1 LNQARN
7 GILILGAFRFPNGDA
22 AAARVL
28 GVGKALR
35 SAGYE
40 VAFAGWEQSERAE
53 DSDGK
58 GGFSYEGFSYCSQ
71 GEFRTGQLS
80 PIHRLLRYLLAGR
93 NTLKWL
99 KAIGTENVRAI
110 VTYHGGS
117 LFLLRLALFCR
128 LRGIKLIADCTEW
141 YDPEGLVGGRFGIA
155 HLDNE
160 FRMRFVNRLIGR
172 LIVISH
178 FLQDYYCARSC
189 QVVRVPPTIDL
200 SEQKWPV
207 IVEQYSRTVLSLV
220 YAGVPGKKDL
230 LSSALYGIH
239 LLKNEGVSIV
249 LNLLGPSRAD
259 LLACVEGDER
269 LLDGL
274 EGALVFHGRVAQE
287 LVPRVVAQS
296 DFSILLRPVKRVSSA
311 GFSTKLVESL
321 AAGVPVIANRTGD
334 IDLYVKD
341 GQEGILLA
349 DTNIETFVEGVR
361 RVLAMPES
369 ELQRMKRAAR
379 SCAERSFACG
389 RYSEALAKLVSQ

>member
-1 LNQARN
+1 MNQARN

-35 SAGYE
+35 SAGYK
-40 VAFAGWEQSERAE
+40 VAFAGWEQSERAQ
-53 DSDGK
+53 DSDGN

-71 GEFRTGQLS
+71 DEFRTGQLS
-80 PIHRLLRYLLAGR
+80 PIRRVLRYLLAGS

-99 KAIGTENVRAI
+99 KVIDTESVCAI
-110 VTYHGGS
+110 VSYHGGS
-117 LFLLRLALFCR
+117 FFLLRLALFCR
-128 LRGIKLIADCTEW
+128 LRGIKLITDCTEW
-141 YDPEGLVGGRFGIA
+141 YDPEGLIGGRFGIV

-178 FLQDYYCARSC
+178 FLEDYYSARSC
-189 QVVRVPPTIDL
+189 QIVRVPPTIDL

-207 IVEQYSRTVLSLV
+207 MVERRAGAVLSLV

-230 LSSALYGIH
+230 LSSALYGIRF
-239 LLKNEGVSIV
+239 LKDEGVSIV

-259 LLACVEGDER
+259 VLACVEGDVH
-269 LLDGL
+269 LLDDLQG
-274 EGALVFHGRVAQE
+274 ELVFHGRVTQE
-287 LVPRVVAQS
+287 MVPRVVAQS

-334 IDLYVKD
+334 IDRYVND

-349 DTNIETFVEGVR
+349 DTTVEAFVASVR
-361 RVLAMPES
+361 RILAMPES
-369 ELQRMKRAAR
+369 ELLRMRHAAR
-379 SCAERSFACG
+379 SCAERSFVYG
-389 RYSEALAKLVSQ
+389 EYSEALANFVLQ